1 MTWVNAPRRDPAEA
15 GRRAEKEFAMQL
27 GYYEFANHGDLLL
40 LGAIGLFVVAKN
52 WWDIIRYGL
61 TRHAT
66 SSAWLVESAAAPA
79 GGVRLR
85 VARAV
90 RRLRR
95 AKGLHRPLKPR
106 HA

>member
-1 MTWVNAPRRDPAEA
+1 
-15 GRRAEKEFAMQL
+15 MQL

-40 LGAIGLFVVAKN
+40 LGAIGLFMVAKN

-61 TRHAT
+61 RRHAT
-66 SSAWLVESAAAPA
+66 SSAWLVEPAVAPG
-79 GGVRLR
+79 GGVRMR

-95 AKGLHRPLKPR
+95 ARVLHRPLKHR